1 MKTNFTFYQ
10 STKYDQRPILPRWPL
25 EKTALESLAE
35 LSDRLEVS
43 HHIFK

>member
-1 MKTNFTFYQ
+1 MKTNFTFYHSSKHEQ
-10 STKYDQRPILPRWPL
+10 WPISPGWPL

-43 HHIFK
+43 HQILK